1 MLVIVGS
8 HHDRVARDLVA
19 AWGPDAALLTCE
31 DLSTR
36 GWRYHL
42 CDRAASRAVV
52 AGHVLPE
59 SAIDGV
65 VVRRLAILPDELGHV
80 AVADRA
86 YAAAEMHAFL
96 FSWLSSLTC
105 PVLNRPA
112 GTSLCGPD
120 WRPLQWVHMARLAGL
135 DTDVVHC
142 RVPAPRRRVAEAH
155 VTTSA
160 PWQVNVVGQQC
171 LGAPDVRYEAAA
183 KRLAAFTR
191 TALLTVRFHA
201 ERSGPCFHSASP
213 LPDMSDA
220 RLAQAVRDHFD
231 ACLAQA

>member
-19 AWGPDAALLTCE
+19 AWAPNAKLLTCE

-42 CDRAASRAVV
+42 RDRAASRAVV

-65 VVRRLAILPDELGHV
+65 VVRRMAILPDELV
-80 AVADRA
+80 PFAVADRA

-96 FSWLSSLTC
+96 FSWLTSLAC

-112 GTSLCGPD
+112 GNSLCGPD
-120 WRPLQWVHMARLAGL
+120 WRPLQWMHMARLAGL

-142 RVPAPRRRVAEAH
+142 RVPAARRGEVEERA
-155 VTTSA
+155 VTKA
-160 PWQVNVVGQQC
+160 PWEVNVVGHRC
-171 LGAPDVRYEAAA
+171 LGALDVRYEAAA
-183 KRLAAFTR
+183 KRLAALAGTP
-191 TALLTVRFHA
+191 LLTVRFHA
-201 ERSGPCFHSASP
+201 ERSAPCFHSASP
-213 LPDMSDA
+213 LPDLSNA
-220 RLAQAVRDHFD
+220 ELAQAVRDHFD
-231 ACLAQA
+231 SCLVEA